1 MSRSSGTATARAFRW
16 LSQGFP
22 DMSREA
28 GKFAVVGTIAYVVDT
43 VLFNVAY
50 YGWDFHTLTAKILS
64 TAVTVTL
71 AYVGNRTW
79 TWRNRPHRGV
89 RREYTRYFGFNT
101 VGLGITLLSVWGYQ
115 AAVVRWPQVLDNPL
129 ALNLVVNV
137 IGVGAASLFRFYAYR
152 TWVFTEEPGH
162 DSRPPPL
169 VRGTY
174 DGAVRLAE
182 RLPKRWRALAT
193 EVFRFAGIGAV
204 NTVISLAIFNALL
217 PMGPLKANVVAT
229 TVATTCS
236 YFMNR
241 HWTYRHLPRSSLRR
255 EYGLFFFFNLVG
267 LLIESAILFVA
278 RYGMHFNEHTDVLA
292 FNIAKFG
299 GLVLA
304 TVFRFWAYR
313 RFVFGVHRA
322 DRTEPVVVDTSDD
335 DAPVETF
342 SKR

>member
-162 DSRPPPL
+162 DSRP
-169 VRGTY
+169 
-174 DGAVRLAE
+174 
-182 RLPKRWRALAT
+182 
-193 EVFRFAGIGAV
+193 
-204 NTVISLAIFNALL
+204 
-217 PMGPLKANVVAT
+217 
-229 TVATTCS
+229 
-236 YFMNR
+236 
-241 HWTYRHLPRSSLRR
+241 H
-255 EYGLFFFFNLVG
+255 
-267 LLIESAILFVA
+267 
-278 RYGMHFNEHTDVLA
+278 
-292 FNIAKFG
+292 
-299 GLVLA
+299 
-304 TVFRFWAYR
+304 
-313 RFVFGVHRA
+313 
-322 DRTEPVVVDTSDD
+322 
-335 DAPVETF
+335 
-342 SKR
+342 

>member
-1 MSRSSGTATARAFRW
+1 M
-16 LSQGFP
+16 
-22 DMSREA
+22 
-28 GKFAVVGTIAYVVDT
+28 
-43 VLFNVAY
+43 
-50 YGWDFHTLTAKILS
+50 
-64 TAVTVTL
+64 
-71 AYVGNRTW
+71 
-79 TWRNRPHRGV
+79 
-89 RREYTRYFGFNT
+89 
-101 VGLGITLLSVWGYQ
+101 
-115 AAVVRWPQVLDNPL
+115 
-129 ALNLVVNV
+129 
-137 IGVGAASLFRFYAYR
+137 
-152 TWVFTEEPGH
+152 
-162 DSRPPPL
+162 
-169 VRGTY
+169 
-174 DGAVRLAE
+174 RLAE